1 MKANTRL
8 FGEIDIADDKI
19 ITLEDGMIGLPEY
32 RNFALIFDE
41 EKEKD
46 KSSRDVVPVHG
57 RSAHGVSGHAA
68 KPRAPGLQSDGE
80 R

>member
-46 KSSRDVVPVHG
+46 KRVYPFFD
-57 RSAHGVSGHAA
+57 A
-68 KPRAPGLQSDGE
+68 RATGKWRGGAGGL
-80 R
+80 